1 MCSQDCTHDPSIII
15 VNKEERTFHS
25 SLLFFTLSGP
35 NGYKA
40 NRFRIDWQAPSGSW
54 LSNKWP

>member
-1 MCSQDCTHDPSIII
+1 MYDPSIII

-25 SLLFFTLSGP
+25 SLLFSALPFGS